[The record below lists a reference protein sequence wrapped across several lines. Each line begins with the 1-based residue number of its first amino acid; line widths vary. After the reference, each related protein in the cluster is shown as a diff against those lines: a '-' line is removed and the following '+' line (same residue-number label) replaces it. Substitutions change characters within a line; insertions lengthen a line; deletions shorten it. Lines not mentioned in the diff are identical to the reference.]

1 MSSPE
6 SDPSTKKKIN
16 IVGKNNRFHMRK
28 LTEGNENKTRR
39 ENIINQIDESFYNH
53 DIQRHLIQCIHE
65 NEIRGNP
72 IPVEYEQV
80 VPVVLSEISKKVS
93 SYRMQDKIQKRPNI
107 ETVVT
112 QGQTTHLLR
121 DSELTCYYCKDNVF
135 LLYKQVREMSQ
146 WSLDRLD
153 NSVVHCLDNV
163 VISCLDCNLRK
174 RTRGAD
180 KFRETKQ
187 MVLVKE
193 AEPETRERVE
203 METCFEPVLEP
214 EDMLV
219 HSNIEYSQ
227 CS

>member
-1 MSSPE
+1 
-6 SDPSTKKKIN
+6 
-16 IVGKNNRFHMRK
+16 
-28 LTEGNENKTRR
+28 
-39 ENIINQIDESFYNH
+39 
-53 DIQRHLIQCIHE
+53 
-65 NEIRGNP
+65 
-72 IPVEYEQV
+72 
-80 VPVVLSEISKKVS
+80 
-93 SYRMQDKIQKRPNI
+93 
-107 ETVVT
+107 
-112 QGQTTHLLR
+112 
-121 DSELTCYYCKDNVF
+121 
-135 LLYKQVREMSQ
+135 MSQ
-146 WSLDRLD
+146 WSDRLD

-187 MVLVKE
+187 MVLIKE